1 MKFTQ
6 YNSFEYETIDD
17 SKKRKKLYNMP
28 PGGLKITFTL
38 DSISASKKDNDTNDI
53 SFYRQKSH
61 SILNK

>member
-1 MKFTQ
+1 
-6 YNSFEYETIDD
+6 
-17 SKKRKKLYNMP
+17 MP

-38 DSISASKKDNDTNDI
+38 DSISASKKDNEDI

>member
-1 MKFTQ
+1 M
-6 YNSFEYETIDD
+6 IL
-17 SKKRKKLYNMP
+17 KKGKNYIIIA